1 MALDEGS
8 YRFSGMWGAAYDGPN
23 LIKDMIEVSA
33 PLEIGRIAVP
43 LVGTQ
48 DEGQKQGRN
57 TREGTISIQKKDS
70 AWELLVFNY
79 SSRSLEQRRADRDA
93 GKRFDPSFNLIVG
106 YDDPEALGV
115 EKWVLTGVRIWRL
128 TLGFSL
134 QDELVNREYP
144 ITWRH
149 EQPLQTFKESSSN
162 GQPVAQPINRVKLSN
177 SPSENVF
184 AGVPGF

>member
-57 TREGTISIQKKDS
+57 TREGTISIQKKDT
-70 AWELLVFNY
+70 AWELLVYKY
-79 SSRSLEQRRADRDA
+79 SSKSIEERRALRNA
-93 GKRFDPSFNLIVG
+93 GRRAENDPSFNLIIA
-106 YDDPEALGV
+106 YDDPEALWI

-134 QDELVNREYP
+134 SDELVNREYP
-144 ITWRH
+144 ITWRN
-149 EQPLQTFKESSSN
+149 ELPLETFKESHAG
-162 GQPVAQPINRVKLSN
+162 GQAVAKRIDTV
-177 SPSENVF
+177 SPANMPSANIF
-184 AGVPGF
+184 